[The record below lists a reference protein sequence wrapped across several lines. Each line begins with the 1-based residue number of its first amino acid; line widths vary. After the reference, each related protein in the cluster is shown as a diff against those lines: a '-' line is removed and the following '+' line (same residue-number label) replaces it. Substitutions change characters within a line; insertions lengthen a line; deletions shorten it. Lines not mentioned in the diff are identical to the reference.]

1 MSLPRQLHN
10 TRLLEL
16 WPAWLLRARRGADAR
31 LLSGARWLLRHKADR
46 RYLALLDG
54 EGRVQPLLPRAALA
68 PDLRCAIAET
78 GLPAAPS
85 GPPRPLALDGLEARL
100 QALGLDAAS
109 YAARSGLAPVPEPD
123 WLQLA
128 GRDRWRRPLWLH
140 PQAAHAWHRMQAA
153 ALADGIVLEALS
165 GYRSHDVQLGIFAR
179 KRARGLAMEAIL
191 SVNAAPGFSEHHSGC
206 ALDIRTPGAPPA
218 EEAFERTPAFAWLQA
233 HAPAHG
239 FTLSYPRG
247 NPHGIAYEPWHWC
260 WRPPPA
266 MPAQGILVSAR

>member
-1 MSLPRQLHN
+1 MSAAQRLHN
-10 TRLLEL
+10 RALLEL
-16 WPAWLLRARRGADAR
+16 WPAWLLRARRTAEAR
-31 LLSGARWLLRHKADR
+31 RLAGARWLLRRKADG
-46 RYLALLDG
+46 RYLALLGADG
-54 EGRVQPLLPRAALA
+54 RLQLLRPRAALA
-68 PDLRCAIAET
+68 PALRRALAQT

-85 GPPRPLALDGLEARL
+85 GPPRPLALDGLGERL
-100 QALGLDAAS
+100 QALGLEAET

-165 GYRSHDVQLGIFAR
+165 GYRSHDHQLGIFAR
-179 KRARGLAMEAIL
+179 KRARGLALEAIL
-191 SVNAAPGFSEHHSGC
+191 AVNAAPGFSEHHSGC
-206 ALDIRTPGAPPA
+206 ALDIGTPGAPPA
-218 EEAFERTPAFAWLQA
+218 EEAFERTPAFAWLRA

-239 FTLSYPRG
+239 FSLSYPRG

-260 WRPPPA
+260 WRPAAPA
-266 MPAQGILVSAR
+266 RAHGILVSAR